1 MDNTDTTTYDENLSD
16 DGKTVTWP
24 IMSDTTTG
32 TVSGDGVAS
41 APTTGG
47 YAMRPLTPKERNLEA
62 ARRHAGKA
70 TTATEEHKT
79 RLYHLGHVFGHSV
92 RGAASEHIEDLDDNQ
107 SEAFRHYEQAIR
119 TGDQERADLQA
130 EITALRGVVERL
142 NREIESEKAFRQN
155 IISRAKYWFARKK
168 MNHPVWLKD
177 AIEVAAERERF

>member
-1 MDNTDTTTYDENLSD
+1 MVMKMDDIRRITGTENPSSDGTTVS
-16 DGKTVTWP
+16 WS
-24 IMSDTTTG
+24 IMSDTANTATADYAVAGLSPLSTT
-32 TVSGDGVAS
+32 A
-41 APTTGG
+41 
-47 YAMRPLTPKERNLEA
+47 RNLEA

-92 RGAASEHIEDLDDNQ
+92 RGAASEHIEELDDNQ

-130 EITALRGVVERL
+130 EITSLQGEIERL
-142 NREIESEKAFRQN
+142 KREIESEKAFRQN

>member
-119 TGDQERADLQA
+119 TGDQERSYLQA
-130 EITALRGVVERL
+130 EITSLHGDVEALRLVILSQKTLHQTIV
-142 NREIESEKAFRQN
+142 
-155 IISRAKYWFARKK
+155 SRAKYWFVKKK
-168 MNHPVWLKD
+168 MNYPVWLKD
-177 AIEVAAERERF
+177 AIQLLAQEES